1 MRVHFLRHGESV
13 SNAAVGAVALPEAEG
28 DRLTPLGE
36 RQAAAA
42 AERLGEL
49 GLARIVSSTM
59 GRARETAAIVGE
71 RLGLD
76 VEIWEGIQ
84 ELREPDF
91 YADLGPDEQQRQ
103 RWSNRMK
110 AHAGDPH
117 HAPEGGES
125 FVALIERVE
134 RALRRLAGDDVDET
148 LVVSHGIFKRFIF
161 ARTVW
166 GDDFTPAKIDRLW
179 LIGSLNCG
187 LSTFEHLPPSAER
200 RASLNPADITG
211 WRCVSWM
218 APLVPPAD
226 ITGTGGGGAGN

>member
-1 MRVHFLRHGESV
+1 MRVHFLRHGESM

-28 DRLTPLGE
+28 DRLSPLGE

-42 AERLGEL
+42 GERLAEL
-49 GLARIVSSTM
+49 GIARIVTSTM
-59 GRARETAAIVGE
+59 GRARQTAAIVGE
-71 RLGLD
+71 RLGLEAEEWD
-76 VEIWEGIQ
+76 GIQ

-91 YADLGPDEQQRQ
+91 YADLSPDEQQKQ

-110 AHAGDPH
+110 ANADDPRHAS
-117 HAPEGGES
+117 EGGES
-125 FVALIERVE
+125 FAGLIERAE
-134 RALRRLAGDDVDET
+134 AALRRLADDGVDET
-148 LVVSHGIFKRFIF
+148 LVVSHGIFKRFVF

-166 GDDFTPAKIDRLW
+166 GEDFTPAKIDRLW

-187 LSTFEHLPPSAER
+187 LSTFEYLPPTPDRER
-200 RASLNPADITG
+200 SLNPADITG

-226 ITGTGGGGAGN
+226 VTGTGGGGAGN